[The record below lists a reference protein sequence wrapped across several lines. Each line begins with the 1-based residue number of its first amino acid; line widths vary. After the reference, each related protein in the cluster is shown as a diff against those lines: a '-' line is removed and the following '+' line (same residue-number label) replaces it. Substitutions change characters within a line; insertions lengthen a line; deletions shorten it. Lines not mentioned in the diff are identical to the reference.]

1 MGPTVSSNNWPAL
14 LVLAI
19 EYDAGRLDK
28 LIASLPKLEVRV
40 DYSIRNI
47 PLFDPYRD
55 PHRGRAG
62 VGE

>member
-14 LVLAI
+14 SVLAI
-19 EYDAGRLDK
+19 EYEAGRLDELK
-28 LIASLPKLEVRV
+28 ASLPKLEVRV

-55 PHRGRAG
+55 PSSRARGSR
-62 VGE
+62 